1 MVPLYAFQ
9 ALAAALFCIGLYGV
23 LARRSA
29 VLILMSIELM
39 LNAVNINLI
48 AAAAY
53 RFGIDGLIEG
63 AFNDYSGQIIAI
75 FVITVAAA
83 EVGLALAIIL
93 RIFRSKST
101 VNVDE
106 VDLMRW

>member
-1 MVPLYAFQ
+1 MVTLAYFQ
-9 ALAAALFCIGLYGV
+9 VLSAALFAIGLYGV

-29 VLILMSIELM
+29 VLIVMSIELM

-48 AAAAY
+48 AAASHLNGTGNFI
-53 RFGIDGLIEG
+53 RFD
-63 AFNDYSGQIIAI
+63 GQIIAI

-83 EVGLALAIIL
+83 EIGLVLAIIL
-93 RIFRSKST
+93 RMYRNKST

-106 VDLMRW
+106 IDIMRW

>member
-1 MVPLYAFQ
+1 MVDLVYFQ
-9 ALAAALFCIGLYGV
+9 LLSAALFVIGLYGV

-29 VLILMSIELM
+29 VLIVMSIELM

-48 AAAAY
+48 AAASHLGY
-53 RFGIDGLIEG
+53 RSVGE
-63 AFNDYSGQIIAI
+63 AFTNFDGQIIAI

-83 EVGLALAIIL
+83 ELGLALAIIL
-93 RIFRSKST
+93 RIYRNRGS

-106 VDLMRW
+106 ADLMKW

>member
-1 MVPLYAFQ
+1 MVPLVAFQ
-9 ALAAALFCIGLYGV
+9 LLSAGLFAIGIYGV

-29 VLILMSIELM
+29 VLIVMSIELM

-48 AAAAY
+48 AAASHLNGTGK
-53 RFGIDGLIEG
+53 FVQFD
-63 AFNDYSGQIIAI
+63 GQIIAI

-93 RIFRSKST
+93 RMHRNRST

-106 VDLMRW
+106 IDLMRW

>member
-1 MVPLYAFQ
+1 MDLEYFQ
-9 ALAAALFCIGLYGV
+9 VLSAALFCIGLYGV

-48 AAAAY
+48 AAASHL
-53 RFGIDGLIEG
+53 DHQ
-63 AFNDYSGQIIAI
+63 AFTGQIIAI

-93 RIFRSKST
+93 RLFRNRST

-106 VDLMRW
+106 VDLMKW

>member
-1 MVPLYAFQ
+1 MVPLVYFQ
-9 ALAAALFCIGLYGV
+9 LVSAGLFAIGLYGV

-29 VLILMSIELM
+29 VLIVKSIELM

-48 AAAAY
+48 AAASHLEGLG
-53 RFGIDGLIEG
+53 RFAQFD
-63 AFNDYSGQIIAI
+63 GQIIAI

-83 EVGLALAIIL
+83 EVGLGLAIIL
-93 RIFRSKST
+93 RIHRNRGT

-106 VDLMRW
+106 IDLMKW

>member
-1 MVPLYAFQ
+1 MVTLVHFQ
-9 ALAAALFCIGLYGV
+9 VLSAALFAIGLYGV

-29 VLILMSIELM
+29 VLIVMSIELM

-48 AAAAY
+48 AAASHLNGTGNFI
-53 RFGIDGLIEG
+53 RFD
-63 AFNDYSGQIIAI
+63 GQIIAI

-83 EVGLALAIIL
+83 EIGLVLAIIL
-93 RIFRSKST
+93 RMYRNKST

-106 VDLMRW
+106 IDIMRW

>member
-1 MVPLYAFQ
+1 MVPLVYFQ
-9 ALAAALFCIGLYGV
+9 LLSAALFVIGLYGV

-29 VLILMSIELM
+29 VLIIMSIELM

-48 AAAAY
+48 AAASH
-53 RFGIDGLIEG
+53 LEG
-63 AFNDYSGQIIAI
+63 TGSFVQFDGQIIAI

-83 EVGLALAIIL
+83 EVGLAMAIIL
-93 RIFRSKST
+93 RMYRNRAT

-106 VDLMRW
+106 INIMKW